1 MISMT
6 REYKNSDI
14 EWYDS
19 IPFSWKKVKIGWLF
33 NLIASGTTP
42 PSNNNIYYDG
52 GIPWLNTG
60 DLKDGEIESTT
71 KTITEEAIKE
81 YSTLKLYPK
90 GSLVMAMYGAT
101 IGKLGITKFETTTN
115 QACCVMAQ
123 PINTNSKFIFYWLM
137 GNRKEIINL
146 SQGGGQPNINQ
157 NIIKNL
163 KLYLPNHD
171 EQQAIANFLDDK
183 TSEIDSLIADK
194 EKLIELLEEKR
205 QAIITE
211 AVTKGLNPNVKM
223 KDSGVE
229 WIGEIPEHWEI
240 NRIKKSVVSA
250 NNGVWG
256 DEPQND
262 EDDISCIR
270 VADFN
275 RRTFEV
281 ADIEYTMRNLPK
293 MKQKQYL
300 LEKDDLLIEKSG
312 GGEKQPVG
320 FVVLYPFENPAIY
333 ANFMAK
339 IMLNKEYILP
349 GYSKYLH
356 ATLYAHRINVRSI
369 KQTTGIQNLDT
380 GYYFQELIPYPSL
393 NEQEE
398 IAAYLDIKS
407 SETLDIISSLTNQII
422 KLKEYRQSLI
432 YEAVTGKIDVRDYKK
447 VLS

>member
-1 MISMT
+1 MKSMT

-52 GIPWLNTG
+52 SIPWLNTG

-171 EQQAIANFLDDK
+171 EQQAIAKYLDQK

-211 AVTKGLNPNVKM
+211 AVTKGLNSNVKM

-229 WIGEIPEHWEI
+229 WIGEIPEHWEKL
-240 NRIKKSVVSA
+240 RIKNVASISGRIGFRGYTTQDIVDEGNGAITLSPSNIQNGMMYYDKVTYISWDKYYESPEIMLKEGYLIFCKTGSSYGKVAILKDLYEPMTINPQLVVIKPFSILPDYLYYVLESELGKVQVELIVGGGTMPTI
-250 NNGVWG
+250 N
-256 DEPQND
+256 Q
-262 EDDISCIR
+262 EDIITMI
-270 VADFN
+270 V
-275 RRTFEV
+275 TFPPYE
-281 ADIEYTMRNLPK
+281 E
-293 MKQKQYL
+293 QKQIV
-300 LEKDDLLIEKSG
+300 E
-312 GGEKQPVG
+312 
-320 FVVLYPFENPAIY
+320 F
-333 ANFMAK
+333 
-339 IMLNKEYILP
+339 LNNKL
-349 GYSKYLH
+349 
-356 ATLYAHRINVRSI
+356 
-369 KQTTGIQNLDT
+369 
-380 GYYFQELIPYPSL
+380 
-393 NEQEE
+393 EE
-398 IAAYLDIKS
+398 ILTTITDIK
-407 SETLDIISSLTNQII
+407 LQIN

-432 YEAVTGKIDVRDYKK
+432 YEAVTGKIDVREYKK